1 MSTSIL
7 VFSFKSAHFS
17 RLQFDGPL
25 HGMLLNRVMSRV
37 LVREVGTLKKNL
49 EKISKKFQV
58 VVSRVMVGE
67 VDFESSQL
75 SVVITREL

>member
-49 EKISKKFQV
+49 KKNFQV

-67 VDFESSQL
+67 VDFDSSQL

>member
-1 MSTSIL
+1 M
-7 VFSFKSAHFS
+7 FSFKSAHFP

-25 HGMLLNRVMSRV
+25 HEMLLNRVMSRV
-37 LVREVGTLKKNL
+37 LVREVGTLKKKL
-49 EKISKKFQV
+49 RKFSKNFQV

-67 VDFESSQL
+67 VDFDSSQL